1 MKPSLF
7 ITGAGG
13 FVGKHLLAILDAS
26 KYQTIYCLTRKRE
39 NVRLPEPEQENIEV
53 IEGDLLNSA
62 SYEQVLKEVDTV
74 IHMAAATGKMKPRE
88 YFNVNAY
95 GTMLLLDRC
104 KAVGVKN
111 FLFVSSI
118 AASFKNKYR
127 YFYAQSKEQAE
138 NYVKQSSL
146 DYTIL
151 RPTMVM
157 GKGSPVFEGLARLAH
172 LPIIPV
178 FGKGDTHIQPIDVED
193 AAKVIR
199 QVEETSRYHGEVL
212 EAGGPDTISIEEF
225 MKKIARSRGKSNP
238 RTLHLPVG
246 LIAFFLSILERL
258 VYGLLPLTVGQLGS
272 FRNDGSAEENS
283 LTSKRFPL
291 MKGID
296 EIIKKSLEKD
306 EPPEMPE
313 SLIKECRVFTR
324 YLASQKPNNY
334 ILGKYNECHQKLNF
348 NPADFF
354 DSFILKLAARRPF
367 FTRMTDVYS
376 RFFRSHSIVRRKLA
390 YLIAILE
397 VSPPYFRFYDS
408 ADDMGKLGL
417 LVTIGLKGIGMGFH
431 LLISFVFLFPLQ
443 VLSKLTKQNPEAAEN
458 K

>member
-1 MKPSLF
+1 MKPSVF

-13 FVGKHLLAILDAS
+13 FVGKHLLVKLDAS

-39 NVRLPEPEQENIEV
+39 NVRLPEPEPENIEV
-53 IEGDLLNSA
+53 IEGDLLNSS
-62 SYEQVLKEVDTV
+62 SYEQILKEVDTV
-74 IHMAAATGKMKPRE
+74 IHMAAATGKMKPQE
-88 YFNVNAY
+88 YFKVNAY

-104 KAVGVKN
+104 KAAGVKN

-138 NYVKQSSL
+138 NYVKHSGL
-146 DYTIL
+146 NFTIL
-151 RPTMVM
+151 RPTMIM
-157 GKGSPVFEGLARLAH
+157 GKGSPVFEGLARLAL

-178 FGKGDTHIQPIDVED
+178 FGKGKNHIQPIDVED
-193 AAKVIR
+193 VAKVIR
-199 QVEETSRYHGEVL
+199 QVEETARYHGEVL
-212 EAGGPDTISIEEF
+212 EAGGPEAISIEEF
-225 MKKIARSRGKSNP
+225 MKKIARSKGKTNP
-238 RTLHLPVG
+238 RILHLPVG

-258 VYGLLPLTVGQLGS
+258 IYGLLPMTVGQLGS
-272 FRNDGSAEENS
+272 FRNDGRAEENS
-283 LTSKRFPL
+283 LTSKLSPL
-291 MKGID
+291 MKGLD
-296 EIIKKSLEKD
+296 EIIEKSLEKD

-313 SLIKECRVFTR
+313 PLIKECRVFTR
-324 YLASQKPNNY
+324 YLASQKPNHY

-348 NPADFF
+348 KPADFH
-354 DSFILKLAARRPF
+354 DSLLLKLAAGSSF

-376 RFFRSHSIVRRKLA
+376 RFFRSHSIVRKKLA

-408 ADDMGKLGL
+408 ADNMGKLGF
-417 LVTIGLKGIGMGFH
+417 LVTVGLKGIGMGFH
-431 LLISFVFLFPLQ
+431 LLISFIFLFPLQ
-443 VLSKLTKQNPEAAEN
+443 VLSKLTKKTPEAAEN